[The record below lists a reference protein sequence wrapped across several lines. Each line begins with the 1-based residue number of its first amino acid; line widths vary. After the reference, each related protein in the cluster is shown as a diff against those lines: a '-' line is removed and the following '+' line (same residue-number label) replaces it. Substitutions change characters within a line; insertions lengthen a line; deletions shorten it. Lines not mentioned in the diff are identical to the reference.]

1 MSTILWLASFMLHG
15 ILIYFVIILYMR
27 LGAFKDAEKKQ
38 KQLLEETEN
47 TLTAFLIEL
56 KDENEKLVRDL
67 QQAEKRGP
75 QQADKHQPDAPDES
89 DAERAEAKETDDLPL
104 HIESMIDEVERAE
117 DELNQEERG
126 DSDSLE
132 EKAAAL
138 HEQGFSPEE
147 IARRLKSG
155 KTEIELLLKF
165 RGKLKN
171 DS

>member
-1 MSTILWLASFMLHG
+1 MLHG

-67 QQAEKRGP
+67 

>member
-67 QQAEKRGP
+67 